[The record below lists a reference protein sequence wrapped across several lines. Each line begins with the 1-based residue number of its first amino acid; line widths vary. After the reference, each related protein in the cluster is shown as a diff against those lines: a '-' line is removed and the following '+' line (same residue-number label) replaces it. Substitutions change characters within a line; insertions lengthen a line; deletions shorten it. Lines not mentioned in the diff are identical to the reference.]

1 MLTQGVT
8 QRPYSVLRCLS
19 IVCFISTDIY
29 IYNILDIHSGSH
41 LGDSVRIFFLSSQ
54 DETEH
59 GPLPPKRS
67 HSLCIAESIEL
78 GVLSQITT
86 TNKLPRLTSAQQFI
100 LFYRVKQNCKINH
113 INQNLENCITLIHE
127 FAMKN
132 CQRIFAGLVTSFK
145 IGFSL
150 STYLYNI
157 FTIF

>member
-1 MLTQGVT
+1 MV
-8 QRPYSVLRCLS
+8 
-19 IVCFISTDIY
+19 
-29 IYNILDIHSGSH
+29 H
-41 LGDSVRIFFLSSQ
+41 FL
-54 DETEH
+54 
-59 GPLPPKRS
+59 PKGHTAS
-67 HSLCIAESIEL
+67 ALQSIEL
-78 GVLSQITT
+78 GVLSQIT